1 MHPYIIFENYFKNF
15 EISSNP
21 KILDNDTLSEPEN
34 SIYSRLGIY
43 TLLGMGQ
50 AVFVCLA
57 AILVTLG
64 MVRASWLLH
73 QSMLTGILRSP
84 MAFFDVTP
92 LGRILNRFAKVCFLK
107 SFLLLLTN

>member
-1 MHPYIIFENYFKNF
+1 M
-15 EISSNP
+15 
-21 KILDNDTLSEPEN
+21 TAEN

-43 TLLGMGQ
+43 TLLGLGQ

-73 QSMLTGILRSP
+73 ESMLTGVLRSP
-84 MAFFDVTP
+84 MGFFDVTP
-92 LGRILNRFAKVCFLK
+92 LGRILNRFAKV
-107 SFLLLLTN
+107 SF